1 MYSVGMATLQRRP
14 RKTVEDFMKLP
25 EDVRAELIDGEI
37 YVMSPSP
44 RERHQASLG
53 CLHLR
58 LGAHV
63 ESRKLGRVY
72 LGPFDVHLPTGD
84 IVQPDLVF
92 VAQANL
98 GIVQDWIRG
107 TPDLVIEVVSPE
119 RPERDRIVKRD
130 LYARNGV
137 PEFWLVDPEDQ
148 AIEVL
153 RLVDGRYAPAGYYRV
168 GETLRSAALP
178 SFELR
183 VMEVFA

>member
-14 RKTVEDFMKLP
+14 RKTVDDFMKLP

-44 RERHQASLG
+44 RERHQASVG
-53 CLHLR
+53 NLHFRLR
-58 LGAHV
+58 GHV
-63 ESRKLGRVY
+63 EANRLGRVY
-72 LGPFDVHLPTGD
+72 LAPFDVHLPSGD
-84 IVQPDLVF
+84 IVQSDLVF

-98 GIVQDWIRG
+98 GVVRDWIRG

-153 RLVDGRYAPAGYYRV
+153 RLVEGRYAPAGYFRP

-178 SFELR
+178 GLELR
-183 VMEVFA
+183 VVDVFA